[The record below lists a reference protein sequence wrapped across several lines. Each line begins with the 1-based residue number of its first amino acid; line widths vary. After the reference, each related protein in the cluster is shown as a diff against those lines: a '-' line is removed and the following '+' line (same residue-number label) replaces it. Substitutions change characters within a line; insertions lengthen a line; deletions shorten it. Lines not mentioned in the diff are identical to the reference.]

1 MLLWF
6 LLQTVKNEV
15 NVPCL
20 KNFVEMLY
28 SQTLDMCTKSKH
40 RLALFPLVTCL
51 LCVSQK
57 IFFLQNW
64 HYFLAM
70 CLSHLKNRDPKMC
83 RVALGRYHD
92 GVSVSVCTWWSLI
105 LSLTQVF
112 LFLQNHCTAYC
123 GCTWSESSVKAIL
136 QLSHACRALLTPC
149 SQRALK
155 LWFQETLHSIFLWR

>member
-1 MLLWF
+1 MF
-6 LLQTVKNEV
+6 QTVKNEV

-20 KNFVEMLY
+20 KNFVESLY

-57 IFFLQNW
+57 TFFLQNW

-83 RVALGRYHD
+83 RVALGE
-92 GVSVSVCTWWSLI
+92 VS
-105 LSLTQVF
+105 LSSKSFCEAYF
-112 LFLQNHCTAYC
+112 LFFFNRYSGENCH
-123 GCTWSESSVKAIL
+123 
-136 QLSHACRALLTPC
+136 
-149 SQRALK
+149 
-155 LWFQETLHSIFLWR
+155 HSINILVKSNPFVNFDPTFVVRGI

>member
-1 MLLWF
+1 LEF
-6 LLQTVKNEV
+6 YPFSIKEGSEGTDVHITCVVSLQTVKNEV

-83 RVALGRYHD
+83 RVALGVYSAVPQHRFTTI
-92 GVSVSVCTWWSLI
+92 S
-105 LSLTQVF
+105 F
-112 LFLQNHCTAYC
+112 LFRVLCKRFCYRIPVPLAV
-123 GCTWSESSVKAIL
+123 G
-136 QLSHACRALLTPC
+136 
-149 SQRALK
+149 
-155 LWFQETLHSIFLWR
+155 LHDSNQV

>member
-1 MLLWF
+1 M
-6 LLQTVKNEV
+6 

-28 SQTLDMCTKSKH
+28 STTLDMCTKSKH

-57 IFFLQNW
+57 TFFLQNW

-83 RVALGRYHD
+83 RVALGTTKVQILY
-92 GVSVSVCTWWSLI
+92 TWYFFKRELKTNYVPFTSI
-105 LSLTQVF
+105 V
-112 LFLQNHCTAYC
+112 LQRPYIVYS
-123 GCTWSESSVKAIL
+123 GFTWYESSVRAIRLRKAD
-136 QLSHACRALLTPC
+136 SKA
-149 SQRALK
+149 
-155 LWFQETLHSIFLWR
+155 

>member
-1 MLLWF
+1 MKEDSKGVILLTSSVF

-83 RVALGRYHD
+83 RVALGVCCV
-92 GVSVSVCTWWSLI
+92 VSVSFCT
-105 LSLTQVF
+105 
-112 LFLQNHCTAYC
+112 
-123 GCTWSESSVKAIL
+123 
-136 QLSHACRALLTPC
+136 
-149 SQRALK
+149 
-155 LWFQETLHSIFLWR
+155 

>member
-1 MLLWF
+1 MF
-6 LLQTVKNEV
+6 QTVKNEV

-20 KNFVEMLY
+20 KNFVESLY

-57 IFFLQNW
+57 TFFLQNW

-83 RVALGRYHD
+83 RVALGKDRLSSKFCVTRLVFHLQTQWCKLSSLNRY
-92 GVSVSVCTWWSLI
+92 
-105 LSLTQVF
+105 F
-112 LFLQNHCTAYC
+112 
-123 GCTWSESSVKAIL
+123 
-136 QLSHACRALLTPC
+136 
-149 SQRALK
+149 SQIKPLCE
-155 LWFQETLHSIFLWR
+155 L